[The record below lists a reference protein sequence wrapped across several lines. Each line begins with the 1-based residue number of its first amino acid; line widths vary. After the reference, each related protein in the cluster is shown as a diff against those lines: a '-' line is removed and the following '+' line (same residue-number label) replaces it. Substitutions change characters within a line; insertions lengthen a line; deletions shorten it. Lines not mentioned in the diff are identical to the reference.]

1 MATNDQITRIKY
13 LTKIL
18 NKYRD
23 EYYNESRPSVDDV
36 TYDSMMDELKD
47 LEDKA
52 DFHCANSPN
61 YTVGYVVNSELPK
74 FKHIVKIAVYVLCKT
89 RWLILRCSTH

>member
-1 MATNDQITRIKY
+1 MATNDQITRIKH

-23 EYYNESRPSVDDV
+23 EYYNESRPSVDDS

-61 YTVGYVVNSELPK
+61 YTVGPRSRPRQFSSAL
-74 FKHIVKIAVYVLCKT
+74 
-89 RWLILRCSTH
+89 

>member
-23 EYYNESRPSVDDV
+23 EYYNESRPSVDDT
-36 TYDSMMDELKD
+36 TYDSMI
-47 LEDKA
+47 
-52 DFHCANSPN
+52 
-61 YTVGYVVNSELPK
+61 LP
-74 FKHIVKIAVYVLCKT
+74 A
-89 RWLILRCSTH
+89 WLYRHAL